1 MDAAGWP
8 SEHALC
14 KPSFYRYREK
24 KIVKISQISKL
35 TLYTE
40 GVTGDLT
47 IILLIFVWKLF

>member
-47 IILLIFVWKLF
+47 IILLIFV